1 VAIGESNLNI
11 DQQKAVRA
19 CAEIVRERGWAR
31 LEGPAGTGKTYT
43 AGNVLPAIPIH
54 PRDVLGVT
62 LSHTAAKQL
71 RSKKNIKFAVTTI
84 AAAMFKHIDVPTSQ
98 SEMAMAALEKAVVR
112 GEVERDSER
121 YCELF
126 EDAEALMD
134 DAFVLNPEGRAAQLE
149 EHQMLVIDE
158 HSMVPPEVLPYLR
171 QHLKCP
177 LLLLGDS
184 FQLPPPGYREGAFVD
199 VPITHELTTIMRG
212 LGTNIPDIAMRFRKG
227 TPRFMDGRYGDF
239 GAHTLQAPDR
249 EFRLRPEAWKKVGEQ
264 SDIVLAPHHRT
275 RQHIT
280 KNVRHAVYG
289 CGLERP
295 VMPGDRFLVKS
306 RNDFGLEKSTLMVV
320 GKHLAIPEQDERL
333 DGYLRLDII
342 DQELLEE
349 FWLRRRKKEL
359 VSGLKPDRFEPEPL
373 YFPTTMLEWAYQ
385 PGARRH
391 GYDRALSFARSKV
404 GRFRRKYGGLV
415 TDERGMVAVLEYG
428 WAVTVHS
435 VQGGEYDRVFLFYPG
450 WGALPT
456 GYEARRLVYTGIT
469 RAKRTCWL
477 LRTSGCFD

>member
-1 VAIGESNLNI
+1 MSNLNV

-19 CAEIVRERGWAR
+19 CADILREAGWAR

-43 AGNVLPAIPIH
+43 AGNVLPQIPIH

-71 RSKKNIKFAVTTI
+71 RKRVKFAVTTV
-84 AAAMFKHIDVPTSQ
+84 AAAMYKHIDVHTHQ
-98 SEMAMAALEKAVVR
+98 SEVALAALERAVAK

-121 YCELF
+121 YCELY
-126 EDAEALMD
+126 EDMEALMD
-134 DAFVLNPEGRAAQLE
+134 NAFVLNPEGRAAQLE
-149 EHQMLVIDE
+149 EHQLLVIDE
-158 HSMVPPEVLPYLR
+158 HSMVPPEVLPYL
-171 QHLKCP
+171 HENLKCP

-199 VPITHELTTIMRG
+199 VPITHELSTIMRG
-212 LGTNIPDIAMRFRKG
+212 LGTNIPEIAMQFRHG
-227 TPRFMDGRYGDF
+227 TPRFMNGRYGDF
-239 GAHTLQAPDR
+239 GVHTLDAPDR
-249 EFRLRPEAWKKVGEQ
+249 EFRLKREAWKKVGEQ

-280 KNVRHAVYG
+280 KNVRYALYG
-289 CGLERP
+289 CGLDRP
-295 VMPGDRFLVKS
+295 VLPGDRFLVKS
-306 RNDFGLEKSTLMVV
+306 RNELGLEKSTLMVV
-320 GKHLAIPEQDERL
+320 GTHLAFPPPGAERI

-349 FWLRRRKKEL
+349 FWLRRRQKKQ
-359 VSGLKPDRFEPEPL
+359 VSGIKPERFEPEPL

-404 GRFRRKYGGLV
+404 GRFKRKFPGLV
-415 TDERGMVAVLEYG
+415 TDERGMVAVIEYG

-469 RAKRTCWL
+469 RAKKNCWL
-477 LRTSGCFD
+477 LRTPGCFD